1 MRYQFTLAL
10 ILVLLWGPYA
20 HGSVKEKEQN
30 NLAESSG
37 LVPPGGTVQVTR
49 TFDAHGNIVDPD
61 DPSLIEANP
70 DSTIKPTPFSLTDEM
85 VGQLSG
91 TRDYDWYYLDVSD
104 SSRPVTPVYF
114 ECNYEFDFFYEG
126 PGGGSVDEKNVLW
139 RVSSYYDPD
148 PTTPGGAKLTDTYLV
163 SQENCKQ
170 GTAKTKGPLRFQM
183 NTDRPGRYYV
193 RVWGNLVEVVEEKE
207 TVNGVEIKKYRDKVV
222 APTGPYSLRVYTT
235 RVNGE
240 LEPNDGAVEAYKL
253 TSGTAV
259 TSQLASMYDEDWF
272 YIDNDIT
279 KNTTKKLPF
288 YFNCKG
294 QTGTFYALSAYNKD
308 GILQSKYEIKAEQCN
323 GSGGFS
329 FTIDAPVSSRY
340 YFEVSSPTFTEP
352 EQFTQSDYSVLVI
365 ASGQET
371 QQGTPADTPTR
382 KDGDLEPNEKSVDA
396 YPLPRNVGITAQ
408 LASNIDQD
416 WFAINYEAA
425 SNSTGMTS
433 VYFDCKGLSNSAAVF
448 EISAYNPQKV
458 LQSNYTVSAAQC
470 STTGGFKFSLPT
482 PITGT
487 YFILVNSP
495 ANTDPAT
502 FSQSDYTLR
511 WAPVIADGQGTGTG
525 GDGVA
530 TRKEGELEPNEKPV
544 DAYPLTNIQAVTA
557 QLSAVED
564 LDYFYYDN
572 GGSAQATPIY
582 FRCWLPVDDTGAP
595 ISSAIYTLSAYNSQ
609 GVLQNTYTVDA
620 SQCSVEGGFKFDL
633 ATPTAERYYIRVA
646 GPADQDPENFS
657 NADYTLSTFLNLAG
671 RGAVNVDGSLKNALI
686 LDKTTAGKD
695 SFTVKVGRCGSNK
708 GMLKLTGNKLN
719 LNKQEK
725 TAQVKVQI
733 GTWSCVS
740 DPQEFTITTPDANT
754 KAYAYPKPP
763 AAVQKGKKPQISG
776 GAG

>member
-10 ILVLLWGPYA
+10 VPALLWGPYA
-20 HGSVKEKEQN
+20 HGSVNEKEQN
-30 NLAESSG
+30 NLAETSA
-37 LVPPGGTVQVTR
+37 LVGGPTVYVTQ
-49 TFDAHGNIVDPD
+49 TLDAHGNVVDPD

-70 DSTIKPTPFSLTDEM
+70 DAAIKPTPFALTDEM
-85 VGQLSG
+85 IGQLSG

-114 ECNYEFDFFYEG
+114 ECNYRFGFYYEG
-126 PGGGSVDEKNVLW
+126 PGN
-139 RVSSYYDPD
+139 SSGIDPKDVTWQVNYYYDPD
-148 PTTPGGAKLTDTYLV
+148 PKTPGGAKLAGSHIV

-170 GTAKTKGPLRFQM
+170 GTATTKGPLRFQM

-193 RVWGNLVEVVEEKE
+193 RIWGRLIQVVEQKE
-207 TVNGVEIKKYRDKVV
+207 TIGGVEIKKYIDEVV

-235 RVNGE
+235 RVDGE
-240 LEPNDGAVEAYKL
+240 LEPNDGVVEAYKL

-272 YIDNDIT
+272 YVDNDIT
-279 KNTTKKLPF
+279 KNATKKLPF

-294 QTGTFYALSAYNKD
+294 QTGTFYAISAYNKD
-308 GILQSKYEIKAEQCN
+308 GVLQSKYEIKAEQCN
-323 GSGGFS
+323 GAGGFS
-329 FTIDAPVSSRY
+329 FTIDAPVSARY

-352 EQFTQSDYSVLVI
+352 DQFTQSDYSVLVV
-365 ASGQET
+365 ASGQESEKPPE
-371 QQGTPADTPTR
+371 TPAR
-382 KDGDLEPNEKSVDA
+382 KDGDLEPNEKSIDA
-396 YPLPRNVGITAQ
+396 YPLPKNVGVTAQ

-416 WFAINYEAA
+416 WFVINYVAEP
-425 SNSTGMTS
+425 NSTGTTA

-458 LQSNYTVSAAQC
+458 LQSNYTVSAEQC
-470 STTGGFKFSLPT
+470 AVTGGFKFSLPT
-482 PITGT
+482 PATGT

-495 ANTDPAT
+495 ANTDPKT

-511 WAPVIADGQGTGTG
+511 WAPVIADGQGGTGTG
-525 GDGVA
+525 GSGAA
-530 TRKEGELEPNEKPV
+530 TRKDGELEPNERPV

-557 QLSAVED
+557 QLSSTED

-582 FRCWLPVDDTGAP
+582 FRCWLPVDENGAP
-595 ISSAIYTLSAYNSQ
+595 ISSTIYTLSAYNSQ

-620 SQCSVEGGFKFDL
+620 SQCVVPGGFKFDL
-633 ATPTAERYYIRVA
+633 ATPAAERYYVAVA
-646 GPADQDPENFS
+646 GPVDQDPENFS
-657 NADYTLSTFLNLAG
+657 NADYTLSTFLNLAAEG
-671 RGAVNVDGSLKNALI
+671 SGNVAGSLKSALL
-686 LDKTTAGKD
+686 LDRTAAGKD
-695 SFTVKVGRCGSNK
+695 SFTAKVGRCGSNK
-708 GMLKLTGNKLN
+708 GVVKLTGNKLN
-719 LNKQEK
+719 LGKQDK
-725 TAQVKVQI
+725 NAQIKVQI

-740 DPQEFTITTPDANT
+740 DPKEFTITTPNANT

-763 AAVQKGKKPQISG
+763 AAVKKPKTSLSG